1 MKRLDIITNVGYIQE
16 SLEHSEWKGLNKEQT
31 ALEIKKIIDEVVKL
45 VSKNESLHDVMLSDD
60 TDDELEDFEPSKCWL
75 FDKCKNKH
83 KGEHCDDLMPNSMYC
98 FEE

>member
-45 VSKNESLHDVMLSDD
+45 VSKNESLHLVSHCPLCN
-60 TDDELEDFEPSKCWL
+60 SKNLHQYKLHHIHCKDCKEN
-75 FDKCKNKH
+75 FDKS
-83 KGEHCDDLMPNSMYC
+83 CD
-98 FEE
+98 